1 MKVNLSFVFI
11 LLQIVAFSQVDTAL
25 SQSDSTRIDSFQLAY
40 QELSEIIALDSTDG
54 NAYIERADLISG
66 AHDEAYFKTIFG
78 NEEIYQQAM
87 ADYDLAVK
95 LSPYNY
101 KPYLKRA
108 ILKDRFL
115 RYKEALED
123 YEEALTYAYVF
134 DNKMKI
140 RVHRARIK
148 AKLGAYDVAIK
159 DLEKALIE
167 DRENSILL
175 NTLALIHLDIDDF
188 EKALK
193 YLNRSL
199 EFNPDDAYTFSNIGY
214 VALNAGKYQ
223 KAINI
228 YDDQIGK
235 DGSYSFMFNN
245 RGFAKHKLGKNEEAL
260 KDVNRAIEL
269 DPLNSFAFKNRA
281 IINFVLEK
289 NEEACEDLQRAKK
302 LGYTTE
308 HNDEVIKMLFEK
320 CLNVNRKRSN

>member
-1 MKVNLSFVFI
+1 MKANFTFVFI
-11 LLQIVAFSQVDTAL
+11 LLQVFAFCQVDT
-25 SQSDSTRIDSFQLAY
+25 SPSENDSITLDSFQLAF
-40 QELSEIIALDSTDG
+40 QDFSEIIALDSTDG
-54 NAYIERADLISG
+54 NAYMERADLICG
-66 AHDEAYFKTIFG
+66 AQDEAYFKTIFG
-78 NEEIYQQAM
+78 NEDIYNQAM
-87 ADYDLAVK
+87 ADYDQAVK

-167 DRENSILL
+167 DRENAALL
-175 NTLALIHLDIDDF
+175 NTLALIHLDIEDF

-199 EFNPDDAYTFSNIGY
+199 EFNPEDSYTFANIGY
-214 VALNAGKYQ
+214 VALNAGKYK

-228 YDDQIGK
+228 YNDQINK
-235 DGSYSFMFNN
+235 DASYSFMFNN
-245 RGFAKHKLGKNEEAL
+245 RGFAKYKLGQNKEAL
-260 KDVNRAIEL
+260 EDISHAIEL
-269 DPLNSFAFKNRA
+269 NPLNSFAFKNRA
-281 IINFVLEK
+281 IINLFLGK
-289 NEEACEDLQRAKK
+289 NEEACEDLQQAKK

-320 CLNVNRKRSN
+320 CLNVNRKPK

>member
-1 MKVNLSFVFI
+1 MKVILTYVFT
-11 LLQIVAFSQVDTAL
+11 LLQVFAFSQVDVSATEKNTSEL
-25 SQSDSTRIDSFQLAY
+25 DSFQLAY
-40 QELSEIIALDSTDG
+40 QELSEIIALDSTDA
-54 NAYIERADLISG
+54 NAYMERADLICG

-78 NEEIYQQAM
+78 DEEIYNQAL
-87 ADYDLAVK
+87 ADYDMAVK
-95 LSPYNY
+95 LKEYNY
-101 KPYLKRA
+101 KPFLKRA

-115 RYKEALED
+115 KYKEALED

-134 DNKMKI
+134 DNKIKI

-167 DRENSILL
+167 DRENAALL
-175 NTLALIHLDIDDF
+175 NTLALIHLDIEDF

-199 EFNPDDAYTFSNIGY
+199 EFNPEDRSTFANIGY

-223 KAINI
+223 KAIDI
-228 YDDQIGK
+228 YDDQIKK
-235 DGSYSFMFNN
+235 DDSVSSMFNN
-245 RGFAKHKLGKNEEAL
+245 RGFAKHKLGEHEEAL
-260 KDVNRAIEL
+260 KDISHAIEL
-269 DPLNSFAFKNRA
+269 NPLNSFAFKNRA
-281 IINFVLEK
+281 IVNFILEK
-289 NEEACEDLQRAKK
+289 NEAACEDLKKAKE

-320 CLNVNRKRSN
+320 CLEVNRKPK